1 MCLTCGSNKGKL
13 ITVWGFDFFS
23 SSFFFFFELS
33 FESSLNLESEERIAD
48 RGTARVKACGGRKVH
63 IAFLLFSC

>member
-1 MCLTCGSNKGKL
+1 MVPTKE
-13 ITVWGFDFFS
+13 S
-23 SSFFFFFELS
+23 SSQSGVLISFLLLFFFFELS

>member
-1 MCLTCGSNKGKL
+1 MVPTKE
-13 ITVWGFDFFS
+13 S
-23 SSFFFFFELS
+23 SSQSGVLISFLLLFFFFFELS